1 MSTAVV
7 SVFPSRHFLWRW
19 FSPKLFQ
26 RASQKMSLDDSSES
40 LCASFQI
47 TNENNHKVKES
58 NSGVSNALP
67 DLRWFLIPAVIR
79 KIGKPWKRYSHHLQ
93 LGDGWRLASFV
104 YVLCRWYFWSLRAII
119 REEKNPFVK
128 GKKEK
133 KKSMPILLP
142 PGSSLAHSVWNK
154 CSGNNGGVLPH
165 WRSFWLQ
172 KAHRRSLAWLKDRQI

>member
-7 SVFPSRHFLWRW
+7 SVFPSNHYHFRRW

-47 TNENNHKVKES
+47 IHENNHKVKES
-58 NSGVSNALP
+58 NSAVSNALP
-67 DLRWFLIPAVIR
+67 DHRWFLIPAVIR
-79 KIGKPWKRYSHHLQ
+79 KIGKPWKRYSHHLH

-133 KKSMPILLP
+133 KKIDANSP
-142 PGSSLAHSVWNK
+142 PSGLVSGSQCMEQVQWK
-154 CSGNNGGVLPH
+154 
-165 WRSFWLQ
+165 
-172 KAHRRSLAWLKDRQI
+172 